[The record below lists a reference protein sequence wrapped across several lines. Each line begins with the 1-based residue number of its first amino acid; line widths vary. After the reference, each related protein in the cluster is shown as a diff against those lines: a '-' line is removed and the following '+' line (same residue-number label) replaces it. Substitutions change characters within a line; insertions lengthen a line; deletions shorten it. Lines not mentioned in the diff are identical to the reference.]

1 MFAEI
6 KGQIERITYYN
17 EENGYTIA
25 KVKVVASAF
34 LDTKTKNRI
43 FLPIKSLL
51 IFPIFK
57 VSEGNLLES

>member
-25 KVKVVASAF
+25 KVKVVASAL